1 MRLKQIKKEKPKKQ
15 GGWFLIN
22 SLHKPLEAVTDRNFT
37 EMSAFYASPRPG
49 DGYLGFVDSKGE
61 VTHHLKT
68 YPGNQI
74 GTVPGKPW

>member
-1 MRLKQIKKEKPKKQ
+1 MKIHDIKKTKKS

-22 SLHKPLEAVTDRNFT
+22 SLHKPIRPVTDANFT
-37 EMSAFYASPRPG
+37 EMSAFYANPKDG

-61 VTHHLKT
+61 ITHHLT
-68 YPGNQI
+68 TNQGNQI